1 MDTYMQA
8 VMLLGPKKLSCEEL
22 PLPRPGAD
30 EVVLK
35 IDAALTCGTDLKAF
49 LRGHPKWPMPTRFG
63 HEYAGTIAARGKH
76 VAGVREGD
84 AVMLAPTAPCGSCFY
99 CKRNQE
105 TLCVSLMETM
115 VLGGYAEYLTV
126 PSRVIR
132 ANLFKK
138 PADLSFAEASLLEPV
153 SCVVHGLQEPTM
165 RPDDIAVIIGAGAF
179 GLLHLVVLRA
189 LGIEQVYVVA
199 RNPRRAKI
207 AKELGATGII
217 PCAAEEARPLILD
230 LTEGRGADLV
240 IECTAQ
246 PRVWEEAIILARPG
260 GQVVLFGGCPPGTT
274 VSLDT
279 YRLHYDQVR
288 VFSPFHFTPKAVRQA
303 MEMLASGKIPTRHLI
318 SGSYPLSELP
328 HAFDLLQ
335 QGQGIKYAVIP

>member
-8 VMLLGPKKLSCEEL
+8 VMLLGPRKLSCEEL
-22 PLPRPGAD
+22 PLPSPRAN

-63 HEYAGTIAARGKH
+63 HEYAGTIAAKGRNIS
-76 VAGVREGD
+76 GVREGD

-99 CKRNQE
+99 CKRGQE
-105 TLCVSLMETM
+105 TLCVSIMETM

-126 PSRVIR
+126 PERVIR
-132 ANLFKK
+132 TNLFHK
-138 PADLSFAEASLLEPV
+138 PVELSFAEASLLEPV
-153 SCVVHGLQEPTM
+153 SCVVHGLQQPTI
-165 RPDDIAVIIGAGAF
+165 RQDDIAVIIGAGAF

-189 LGIEQVYVVA
+189 LGVEQIHVIA

-207 AKELGATGII
+207 AKELGASVII
-217 PCAAEEARPLILD
+217 PCAAEQARSLVLD

-246 PRVWEEAIILARPG
+246 PRVWEEAIILSRPG

-279 YRLHYDQVR
+279 YRLHYDQVQ

-303 MEMLASGKIPTRHLI
+303 QEMLASGKIPTRHLI
-318 SGSYPLSELP
+318 SGSYPLSQLP
-328 HAFDLLQ
+328 RAFDLLQ